1 MTTLR
6 TKRAVSALAALTLA
20 VGGIGAVEIFSDA
33 AAPAAHAATCP
44 APTTDITSKMTISD
58 PELTDQSGTP
68 KTSFTVG
75 ATVGFKV
82 TWSTSSK
89 VHAGEYFQYKVST
102 QSAKPIIP
110 FNFDGHSHWLWH
122 LGSGW

>member
-44 APTTDITSKMTISD
+44 APTTDITSKMTVGQ

-75 ATVGFKV
+75 ATVGLKV
-82 TWSTSSK
+82 NWSTS
-89 VHAGEYFQYKVST
+89 
-102 QSAKPIIP
+102 
-110 FNFDGHSHWLWH
+110 
-122 LGSGW
+122 

>member
-44 APTTDITSKMTISD
+44 APTTDITSK
-58 PELTDQSGTP
+58 
-68 KTSFTVG
+68 
-75 ATVGFKV
+75 
-82 TWSTSSK
+82 
-89 VHAGEYFQYKVST
+89 
-102 QSAKPIIP
+102 
-110 FNFDGHSHWLWH
+110 
-122 LGSGW
+122 